1 MRSGGMLIP
10 GQNLTGTIRV
20 RAFEGRINR
29 LLNNTESASIQKRFH
44 HARRHPGAPGKIGRL
59 KRMLSARQDTLTL
72 WCKPLGKLTGRQ
84 ETSRQ
89 KRGIKR
95 LR

>member
-29 LLNNTESASIQKRFH
+29 LLNNTESAGIQK
-44 HARRHPGAPGKIGRL
+44 
-59 KRMLSARQDTLTL
+59 
-72 WCKPLGKLTGRQ
+72 
-84 ETSRQ
+84 
-89 KRGIKR
+89 
-95 LR
+95 